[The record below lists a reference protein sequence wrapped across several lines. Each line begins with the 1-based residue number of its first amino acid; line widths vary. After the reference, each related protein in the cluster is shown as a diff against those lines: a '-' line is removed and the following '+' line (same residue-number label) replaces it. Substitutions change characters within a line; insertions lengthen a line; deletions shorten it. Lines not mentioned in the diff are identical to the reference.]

1 MSINYNANDIETLSF
16 RDAVRERVAMYMGS
30 ADNQGV
36 LQCVREII
44 TNSIDEATMGFG
56 NLIIIE
62 LDKDNKVTVADYA
75 RGVPFGIREDGTEA
89 MEAIYTKA
97 HTGGKFNEKIYQNVA
112 GQNGIGSKGVALSSK
127 YFKAVSY
134 RDNLCAT
141 LILKNGI
148 KDFFEIKEDNKHKSG
163 TVVTFIPSEE
173 VYNLEPIKIDFEE
186 LKEMCKNW
194 SYLTKGVRFKLIN
207 HITNEKIEYYS
218 ENGILDFLKD
228 SISKPIHKTPLYI
241 QVEEDGIECEIAM
254 QWAAD
259 RYEHWYVFT
268 NGLAN
273 PEGGTSLTGTKTAL
287 TNFFK
292 KKLKGE
298 FNPEVARSGLSYV
311 INCKVPNPS
320 FANQTKTKI
329 NNPQLRGLCQRA
341 TGQMLDNY
349 SRRYKEEFE
358 QVLTLLTK
366 ELKAERAAERARKQ
380 VLEATKDIEKN
391 QKRKVFASDKLKDAE
406 FLGENSTLLL
416 VEGNSAAA
424 SMAVARDVSKYGIL
438 ALRGKMINC
447 LSNPDEKIF
456 QNEEIKLFLSAMNI
470 VPGKY
475 NAKKLR
481 YGKVAICTD
490 ADSDGSHI
498 GLLIMAALR
507 YLAPEFL
514 DEQRLYWLRSPLYI
528 VKQGKNESY
537 FFTDEEF
544 AKAKNKVKGEVQ
556 RNKGLGALSEAQA
569 KRSMFTE
576 EFQRMEQLTPS
587 ENSLFLLEDLMGV
600 DVEPRRNFIFNNID
614 FSEIRE

>member
-1 MSINYNANDIETLSF
+1 MDYNANDIETLSF

-44 TNSIDEATMGFG
+44 TNSIDEATMGYG
-56 NLIIIE
+56 DCIIIE
-62 LDKDNKVTVADYA
+62 LDEDNMITVTDDA

-89 MEAIYTKA
+89 MEAIYTMA

-112 GQNGIGSKGVALSSK
+112 GMNGIGSKGVALSSS
-127 YFKAVSY
+127 YFQADSF
-134 RDNLCAT
+134 RDGKHAILT
-141 LILKNGI
+141 LKDGI
-148 KDFFEIKEDNKHKSG
+148 KESFEIIDDKENKHG
-163 TVVTFIPSEE
+163 TVVTFIPSAE
-173 VYNLEPIKIDFEE
+173 VYNLEPIKIKYED
-186 LKEMCKNW
+186 LIEMCKNW
-194 SYLTKGVRFKLIN
+194 AYLTKGVEFIVKDNTRN
-207 HITNEKIEYYS
+207 ITQTFLSKK
-218 ENGILDFLKD
+218 GILDYLED
-228 SISKPIHKTPLYI
+228 TIEKPIHKTPLYI
-241 QVEEDGIECEIAM
+241 KVEENGIECEVAM

-259 RYEHWYVFT
+259 RRERWYVFT

-273 PEGGTSLTGTKTAL
+273 PEGGTSLTGVKTAI

-292 KKLKGE
+292 KKFKGE
-298 FNPEVARSGLSYV
+298 FSADTARSGLVYIV
-311 INCKVPNPS
+311 NCKVPNPS
-320 FANQTKTKI
+320 FANQTKTKV
-329 NNPQLRGLCQRA
+329 NNPELRGLAQRA
-341 TGQMLDNY
+341 TGQMLDDF
-349 SRRYKEEFE
+349 SRRHMNEFDSI
-358 QVLTLLTK
+358 LDLLTK

-380 VLEATKDIEKN
+380 VLEAGKEIEKN
-391 QKRKVFASDKLKDAE
+391 QKKKVFASDKLKDAE

-424 SMAVARDVSKYGIL
+424 SMAVARDVTKYGIL

-475 NAKKLR
+475 NSNKLR

-514 DEQRLYWLRSPLYI
+514 DEGRLYWLRSPLYI

-537 FFTDEEF
+537 YFTDNEF

-556 RNKGLGALSEAQA
+556 RNKGLGALSEEQA
-569 KRSMFTE
+569 RRSMFTE
-576 EFQRMEQLTPS
+576 EFQRMEQLIPTKD
-587 ENSLFLLEDLMGV
+587 SLYLLEDLMGE
-600 DVEPRRNFIFNNID
+600 DVQPRREFIFNNID
-614 FSEIRE
+614 FNEIRE

>member
-1 MSINYNANDIETLSF
+1 MDYTAKDIETLSF
-16 RDAVRERVAMYMGS
+16 RDAIRERVAMYMGS

-44 TNSIDEATMGFG
+44 TNSIDEMTMGYGDTIQVF
-56 NLIIIE
+56 
-62 LDKDNKVTVADYA
+62 LDRSGEVTVKDNA
-75 RGVPFGIREDGTEA
+75 RGVPFGKREDGTEA
-89 MEAIYTKA
+89 MEAIYTMP
-97 HTGGKFNEKIYQNVA
+97 HTGGKFNEKVYQNVA
-112 GQNGIGSKGVALSSK
+112 GMNGIGSKGVALSSS
-127 YFKAVSY
+127 YFKAISV
-134 RDNLCAT
+134 RDGQMAT
-141 LILKNGI
+141 LILRDGI
-148 KDFFEIKEDNKHKSG
+148 KESFKVEPAENTKEHG
-163 TVVTFIPSEE
+163 TQVTFIPSEE
-173 VYNLEPIKIDFEE
+173 VYNLEPIKIDFED
-186 LKEMCKNW
+186 LKAMCKNW
-194 SYLTKGVRFKLIN
+194 SYLTPKVTFKLN
-207 HITNEKIEYYS
+207 NLMTKEKVTYKS
-218 ENGILDFLKD
+218 DNGIKDFLKD
-228 SISKPIHKTPLYI
+228 SITKPIHKTPLYI
-241 QVEEDGIECEIAM
+241 SIEENGIECEVAM
-254 QWAAD
+254 QWAAS
-259 RYEHWYVFT
+259 RKEHWYVFT

-273 PEGGTSLTGTKTAL
+273 SEGGTSLTGVRTSI

-292 KKLKGE
+292 KKFKGE
-298 FNPEVARSGLSYV
+298 FAADIARGGLFYV
-311 INCKVPNPS
+311 VNCKVPNPS
-320 FANQTKTKI
+320 FANQTKTKV
-329 NNPQLRGLCQRA
+329 NNPELRGLCQRA
-341 TGQMLDNY
+341 TTQMLDDFA
-349 SRRYKEEFE
+349 RRHPAEFE
-358 QVLTLLTK
+358 QILTLLTK
-366 ELKAERAAERARKQ
+366 ELKAERAAERAREQ
-380 VLEATKDIEKN
+380 VLRAGKEIEKN
-391 QKRKVFASDKLKDAE
+391 QKKKVFASDKLKDAE

-528 VKQGKNESY
+528 VKNGKKESY

-576 EFQRMEQLTPS
+576 EFQRMEQLVPS
-587 ENSLFLLEDLMGV
+587 KNSLFLLEDLMGV
-600 DVEPRRNFIFNNID
+600 NVEPRRNFIFNNID